1 MTVENRD
8 SKAINERRRNFPLA
22 FYNPKRM
29 SVQKFSNGFCGAR
42 IMAEERLPAERLYDD
57 VRQRAAGLNTAL
69 RSNSDRG
76 DGLRTMLT
84 EILPGQFGVA
94 PGTVVSSNRK
104 LKSLTF
110 DALVHDRMRNSPV
123 FQTTDDGRF
132 PVETVMATASRVE
145 AVSPD
150 RLDELIDAVLP
161 LRLMAQ
167 RGKFY
172 QAHEFIKKPNG
183 KAILNLREYR
193 SDVPPRTYILAD
205 TLTGWD
211 KADNA
216 AKAIK
221 DALQRTDDGHL
232 DGLLVLDRD
241 WFFHQADN
249 KQRIEAATADGT
261 IRFIQKVIT
270 DLTIADI
277 GVISLA
283 RYAPTD

>member
-1 MTVENRD
+1 
-8 SKAINERRRNFPLA
+8 
-22 FYNPKRM
+22 
-29 SVQKFSNGFCGAR
+29 
-42 IMAEERLPAERLYDD
+42 
-57 VRQRAAGLNTAL
+57 
-69 RSNSDRG
+69 
-76 DGLRTMLT
+76 
-84 EILPGQFGVA
+84 
-94 PGTVVSSNRK
+94 
-104 LKSLTF
+104 LKSIAF
-110 DALVHDRMRNSPV
+110 DALIHDGARNSPI
-123 FQTTDDGRF
+123 FQSLGDSCF
-132 PVETVMATASRVE
+132 PVETVMAVASRIG

-150 RLDELIDAVLP
+150 RLDDLIDAVLP

-193 SDVPPRTYILAD
+193 SDVPPRTYVFAD
-205 TLTGWD
+205 TMTGWD

-249 KQRIEAATADGT
+249 KQRIEVATADGT

-270 DLTIADI
+270 DLTIAEI
-277 GVISLA
+277 GALSLA
-283 RYAPTD
+283 RYAPD

>member
-1 MTVENRD
+1 MLRRQND
-8 SKAINERRRNFPLA
+8 RRRNFPLA

-29 SVQKFSNGFCGAR
+29 SVEKFSNGFCGAR

-76 DGLRTMLT
+76 GGFRTMLA

-94 PGTVVSSNRK
+94 QGTVISSNRK
-104 LKSLTF
+104 LKPIAF
-110 DALVHDRMRNSPV
+110 DTLIHDKARNSPV
-123 FQTTDDGRF
+123 FQAVGDRSF
-132 PVETVMATASRVE
+132 PIETVLAAASRIETVT
-145 AVSPD
+145 PD
-150 RLDELIDAVLP
+150 RLDDLIHAILP

-172 QAHEFIKKPNG
+172 LAHEFIKKPNG

-193 SDVPPRTYILAD
+193 SDAPPRTYIVTD
-205 TLTGWD
+205 TLIGWD

-221 DALQRTDDGHL
+221 DALQQTDDGHL

-261 IRFIQKVIT
+261 IRFIQKIIT
-270 DLTIADI
+270 DLTIAEI

-283 RYAPTD
+283 RYAPD